1 MHGFKAKRK
10 KWGLKAIQ
18 LLLRQISKVINEPV
32 ATFFRCDGGFPSAAW
47 VYFDRDGIVTGG
59 PYNSSQVIHYDLAGS
74 DLTMYIISV
83 L

>member
-10 KWGLKAIQ
+10 KWGWML
-18 LLLRQISKVINEPV
+18 QISKVVNEPV

-74 DLTMYIISV
+74 DLTMYIICA
-83 L
+83 LD